1 MSKKK
6 ENKKEKK
13 NNVRY
18 YYTEFDIGLINDIRL
33 WFHQDIKFENGNDI
47 KTEYENNIIP
57 KLISTNK
64 DEMINKEN
72 GVLIFKTDDDMD
84 GGLLS
89 YKQKEENFD
98 EPLYTYDEFMVIL
111 SQHYPGIGFRL

>member
-1 MSKKK
+1 
-6 ENKKEKK
+6 
-13 NNVRY
+13 
-18 YYTEFDIGLINDIRL
+18 
-33 WFHQDIKFENGNDI
+33 
-47 KTEYENNIIP
+47 
-57 KLISTNK
+57 
-64 DEMINKEN
+64 MINKEN